1 MIKPRITHCIFDMDG
16 LLLDTERVYT
26 EVTQEILDQYANG
39 AKFTWDVKSQLMGR
53 TGDESAKM
61 VVDTY
66 KLPMTVQEYLD
77 ITAKIQHEKFPLV
90 RPLEGVER
98 LIRHLHLHN
107 IPIAVATSSTRSKFE
122 LKTSQNKDLFAL
134 FDFIVCGD
142 DDGIKNGKPSPDLF
156 LVAQQRLGNPPSD
169 QCLVF
174 EDAVNGVQAA
184 LNANMHV
191 IWIPDENILKLS
203 NDGETHGATEVLSSM
218 ADFDPM
224 TFELPAFGPQGP
236 ETISHANLA

>member
-1 MIKPRITHCIFDMDG
+1 MTTPLITHCIFDMDG

-26 EVTQEILDQYANG
+26 EVTQEILDKYANG
-39 AKFTWDVKSQLMGR
+39 ARFTWDIKSKLMGR
-53 TGDESAKM
+53 TGDESARI
-61 VVDTY
+61 VVETY

-90 RPLEGVER
+90 RPLDGVER
-98 LIRHLHLHN
+98 LIRHLHQHK

-122 LKTSQNKDLFAL
+122 LKTSQNQDLFSL

-142 DDGIKNGKPSPDLF
+142 DDGIKYGKPSPDLF
-156 LVAQQRLGNPPSD
+156 LLAQQRLGNPPSD

-184 LNANMHV
+184 LNAKMHV
-191 IWIPDENILKLS
+191 IWIPDENILNLS
-203 NDGETHGATEVLSSM
+203 ENGETHGATQVLKTM
-218 ADFDPM
+218 ADFDPL
-224 TFELPAFGPQGP
+224 TFKLPAFGPQGP
-236 ETISHANLA
+236 ETISHDNLA